1 MMKKR
6 RSVACIEW
14 LDPLMVAGNW
24 VPEMVDLAGG
34 RDLLGAPGKHS
45 AWMEWDQLAG
55 ANADIII
62 LMPCGFDL
70 ERTRRESVS
79 LANHPGWPRLHA
91 VKTNNVFITDG
102 NHYFNRPGP
111 RVVES

>member
-1 MMKKR
+1 MLLGLKNRVVDVIQKTCMIKKR
-6 RSVACIEW
+6 PTVACVEW

-34 RDLLGAPGKHS
+34 QDLLGVPGKHS
-45 AWMEWDQLAG
+45 AWIEWKNLAQMD
-55 ANADIII
+55 ADVIM

-79 LANHPGWPRLHA
+79 PGETPRLA
-91 VKTNNVFITDG
+91 
-102 NHYFNRPGP
+102 
-111 RVVES
+111 